1 MTRKPITS
9 LPPSTDPLNEMLHH
23 LQLRGSL
30 YCSSELTA
38 PWGHEMPVIDGSMMF
53 HIVTRG
59 HCWLQLPGRAP
70 MPLRQGCLALVPQG
84 VGHTIFSE
92 PGAPIRH
99 YFDAPVQPVSPRYE
113 VLKTG
118 GGGELTQLTCGV
130 VEFNDLAGERL
141 LAQLPEVMVVD
152 SWDSVAD
159 SWLQSTLRF
168 IASEAH
174 AQRIGGETMLTHL
187 ADILVIQAIRH
198 WLETEPEALSGWLA
212 ALRDPKIGRA
222 LLAIHR
228 SPGQSWTVASLAQA
242 AAMSRS
248 GFAARFSELVGE
260 SVKQYVTGWR
270 MTIARRRLSETSV
283 PLIALAEELGYGSE
297 AAFCRAFKRSCG
309 MAPGEVR
316 SRARI

>member
-1 MTRKPITS
+1 MNSKAQVS

-23 LQLRGSL
+23 LQLQGSL
-30 YCSSELTA
+30 YCSSDLTA
-38 PWGHEMPVIDGSMMF
+38 PWGHEMPVIEGSMMF

-59 HCWLQLPGRAP
+59 ACWLQVPGQAP
-70 MPLRQGCLALVPQG
+70 TRLRQGCLALVPRG
-84 VGHTIFSE
+84 IGHTVFSS
-92 PGAPIRH
+92 PDAPIRH
-99 YFDAPVQPVSPRYE
+99 YFDAPVQHLSPRYE

-141 LAQLPEVMVVD
+141 LAQLPDVMVVD

-174 AQRIGGETMLTHL
+174 AQRIGGETILTHL

-198 WLETEPEALSGWLA
+198 WLETSPEALTGWLA
-212 ALRDPKIGRA
+212 AMRDPKIGRA
-222 LLAIHR
+222 LLAIHQM
-228 SPGQSWTVASLAQA
+228 PGQAWTLESLAET

-248 GFAARFSELVGE
+248 GFAARFTELVGE
-260 SVKQYVTGWR
+260 SVKSYVTSWR
-270 MTIARRRLSETSV
+270 MKIARQRLSQAAV
-283 PLIALAEELGYGSE
+283 PLVELAEELGYGSE
-297 AAFCRAFKRSCG
+297 AAFCRAFKRTCG
-309 MAPGEVR
+309 VAPGEVR
-316 SRARI
+316 N